1 MTEGA
6 IIMLAHATQNVH
18 ASEFPARGTERLNCC
33 CHRCAMHTLVTR
45 SEIEPLDTAYVCSC
59 STRWL
64 TLAAVAV
71 VFIYF
76 FFTFGEKPT
85 FARRL
90 FRSFS
95 AAIQRVE
102 VSESNRNSEC
112 GFTKR
117 AGLLFGEVIS
127 DFT

>member
-6 IIMLAHATQNVH
+6 IIMLAHATQNVY

-45 SEIEPLDTAYVCSC
+45 SEIELLDTAYVCSC

-71 VFIYF
+71 VFIFLFFLPLVRSLPLPEGYF
-76 FFTFGEKPT
+76 VVFQLPYNGWK
-85 FARRL
+85 
-90 FRSFS
+90 
-95 AAIQRVE
+95 
-102 VSESNRNSEC
+102 
-112 GFTKR
+112 
-117 AGLLFGEVIS
+117 
-127 DFT
+127 

>member
-1 MTEGA
+1 MYTRASFQREELSGWIA
-6 IIMLAHATQNVH
+6 AVTDVQCIPWLPGLKLNLWTLRTYAHAVPVGSLWQLLLL
-18 ASEFPARGTERLNCC
+18 FL
-33 CHRCAMHTLVTR
+33 
-45 SEIEPLDTAYVCSC
+45 
-59 STRWL
+59 
-64 TLAAVAV
+64 
-71 VFIYF
+71 FIF